1 MTKMT
6 KETTEPAPVRGASP
20 EKQALLEAFDSV
32 LKQQAENREAER
44 REEAARR
51 RNRGRVRP
59 TVWASAVLALFL
71 CTYLYIERPE
81 WLFPA
86 SAPPESVTIQE
97 ASLRIGMA
105 NVAQHVERYRQR
117 RGKLPRTLLDAGTQ
131 VEGITYQPLDSLDW
145 RLVGSHRGIELTLA
159 SRDPLPKF
167 LGNSF
172 EVISRR
178 SR

>member
-1 MTKMT
+1 MT
-6 KETTEPAPVRGASP
+6 KETSETAPVPGTSTQ
-20 EKQALLEAFDSV
+20 KQALLEAFDGV
-32 LKQQAENREAER
+32 LKQQAENREAEQ

-51 RNRGRVRP
+51 RNRSRIRP
-59 TVWASAVLALFL
+59 TVWASAALALFL
-71 CTYLYIERPE
+71 CAYLYIERPD

-86 SAPPESVTIQE
+86 SVPPESVAIQE

-117 RGKLPRTLLDAGTQ
+117 SGKLPGTLLDAGTQ
-131 VEGITYQPLDSLDW
+131 VEGITYQPLDSIEW
-145 RLVGSHRGIELTLA
+145 RLIGSHAGIELTLA
-159 SRDPLPKF
+159 SRDPLTKF

>member
-1 MTKMT
+1 MT
-6 KETTEPAPVRGASP
+6 KETTGTVPVPGASP
-20 EKQALLEAFDSV
+20 QKQALLEAFDSV
-32 LKQQAENREAER
+32 LKQQAEGREAEQ
-44 REEAARR
+44 REQAARR
-51 RNRGRVRP
+51 RKRNRVRP
-59 TVWASAVLALFL
+59 AIWAAAVLVLFL

-86 SAPPESVTIQE
+86 SVPPESVAIQE

-117 RGKLPRTLLDAGTQ
+117 RGKLPRTLLEAGTQ
-131 VEGITYQPLDSLDW
+131 VEGIVYQPLDSTEW
-145 RLVGSHRGIELTLA
+145 RLLGSHGGVELTLA
-159 SRDPLPKF
+159 SREPLPKF

>member
-1 MTKMT
+1 MTN
-6 KETTEPAPVRGASP
+6 ETTGTAPVPDASSQ
-20 EKQALLEAFDSV
+20 KQALLEAFDSV
-32 LKQQAENREAER
+32 LKQQAEDREAQQ

-51 RNRGRVRP
+51 RNRKRVRP
-59 TVWASAVLALFL
+59 MVWVSVMLTLFL
-71 CTYLYIERPE
+71 CAYLYVERPE

-86 SAPPESVTIQE
+86 SAPPESVAIQE

-117 RGKLPRTLLDAGTQ
+117 TGKLPSTLLEAGTQ
-131 VEGITYQPLDSLDW
+131 AEGMTYQPLDSTDW

-159 SRDPLPKF
+159 SREPLPKF

-178 SR
+178 PR

>member
-1 MTKMT
+1 MT
-6 KETTEPAPVRGASP
+6 KETTGTVPVPGASP
-20 EKQALLEAFDSV
+20 QKQALLEAFDSV
-32 LKQQAENREAER
+32 LKQQAEDREAEQ
-44 REEAARR
+44 REQAARR
-51 RNRGRVRP
+51 RKRNRVRP
-59 TVWASAVLALFL
+59 AIWAAGVLVLFL

-86 SAPPESVTIQE
+86 SVPPESVAIQE

-117 RGKLPRTLLDAGTQ
+117 RGKLPRTLLEAGTQ
-131 VEGITYQPLDSLDW
+131 VEGIVYQPLDSTEW
-145 RLVGSHRGIELTLA
+145 RLLGSHGGVELTLA
-159 SRDPLPKF
+159 SREPLPKF

>member
-1 MTKMT
+1 MT
-6 KETTEPAPVRGASP
+6 KETTGTAPVPGTSTQ
-20 EKQALLEAFDSV
+20 KQALLDAFDSV
-32 LKQQAENREAER
+32 LKQQAENREAEQ

-51 RNRGRVRP
+51 RNRSRVRP
-59 TVWASAVLALFL
+59 AVWAAAVLALFL

-86 SAPPESVTIQE
+86 SVPPESVAIQE

-117 RGKLPRTLLDAGTQ
+117 RGKLPSTLLEAGTQ
-131 VEGITYQPLDSLDW
+131 VEGITYQPLDSTEW
-145 RLVGSHRGIELTLA
+145 RLIGSHGSIELTLA
-159 SRDPLPKF
+159 SREPLPRF

>member
-1 MTKMT
+1 MT
-6 KETTEPAPVRGASP
+6 KETTGTASVPGASP
-20 EKQALLEAFDSV
+20 QKQALLEAFDSV
-32 LKQQAENREAER
+32 LKQQAENREADL

-51 RNRGRVRP
+51 RSRNRVRP
-59 TVWASAVLALFL
+59 TIWTAAVLALFL

-86 SAPPESVTIQE
+86 SAPPESIAIQQ

-105 NVAQHVERYRQR
+105 NVAQHVERYRHR
-117 RGKLPRTLLDAGTQ
+117 RGKLPSTLLEAGTQ
-131 VEGITYQPLDSLDW
+131 VEGITYQPLDSTEW
-145 RLVGSHRGIELTLA
+145 RLIGSHGGVELTLA
-159 SRDPLPKF
+159 SREPLPKF

>member
-1 MTKMT
+1 MT
-6 KETTEPAPVRGASP
+6 KETTGTTPAPGAASQ
-20 EKQALLEAFDSV
+20 KQALLDAFDSV
-32 LKQQAENREAER
+32 LKQQAENREAEQ
-44 REEAARR
+44 REEASRR
-51 RNRGRVRP
+51 RNRSRVRP

-86 SAPPESVTIQE
+86 SAPPESVAIQE

-117 RGKLPRTLLDAGTQ
+117 RGKLPGTLLEAGTQ
-131 VEGITYQPLDSLDW
+131 AEGITYQPLDSTEW
-145 RLVGSHRGIELTLA
+145 RLIGSHGSIELTLA
-159 SRDPLPKF
+159 SREPLPRF

>member
-1 MTKMT
+1 MT
-6 KETTEPAPVRGASP
+6 KETTGTAPVSGATP
-20 EKQALLEAFDSV
+20 QKQALLEAFDSV
-32 LKQQAENREAER
+32 LKKQAEDREAEQ
-44 REEAARR
+44 REAAARR
-51 RNRGRVRP
+51 RNRNRVRP
-59 TVWASAVLALFL
+59 AVWAAAVLTLFL

-81 WLFPA
+81 WLFPT
-86 SAPPESVTIQE
+86 STPPESVAIQE

-105 NVAQHVERYRQR
+105 NVAQHVERYRLR
-117 RGKLPRTLLDAGTQ
+117 TGRLPVSLLEAGTQ
-131 VEGITYQPLDSLDW
+131 AQGMTYQPIDSTTW
-145 RLVGSHRGIELTLA
+145 RLIGSHRGMELTLA

>member
-1 MTKMT
+1 MNKD
-6 KETTEPAPVRGASP
+6 TTGTTPVPGAASQ
-20 EKQALLEAFDSV
+20 KQALLDAFDSV
-32 LKQQAENREAER
+32 LKQQAENREAEQ
-44 REEAARR
+44 REEASRL
-51 RNRGRVRP
+51 RNRSRVRP

-86 SAPPESVTIQE
+86 SAPPESVAIQE

-117 RGKLPRTLLDAGTQ
+117 RGKLPGTLLEAGTQ
-131 VEGITYQPLDSLDW
+131 AEGITYQPLDSTEW
-145 RLVGSHRGIELTLA
+145 RLIGSHGSIELTLA
-159 SRDPLPKF
+159 SREPLPRF

>member
-1 MTKMT
+1 MTN
-6 KETTEPAPVRGASP
+6 ETTGTTPVPDASSQ
-20 EKQALLEAFDSV
+20 KQALLEAFDSV
-32 LKQQAENREAER
+32 LKHQAENREAQL

-51 RNRGRVRP
+51 RSRGRVRP
-59 TVWASAVLALFL
+59 MVWASAVLALFL
-71 CTYLYIERPE
+71 CAYLYIERPE

-86 SAPPESVTIQE
+86 SVPPESVAIQE

-117 RGKLPRTLLDAGTQ
+117 TGKLPGTLLEAGTQ
-131 VEGITYQPLDSLDW
+131 VEGITYQPLDSIEW
-145 RLVGSHRGIELTLA
+145 RLVGWHGRIELTLA
-159 SRDPLPKF
+159 SREPLAKF

>member
-1 MTKMT
+1 MT
-6 KETTEPAPVRGASP
+6 KETTGTASVPGASP
-20 EKQALLEAFDSV
+20 QKQALLEAFDSV
-32 LKQQAENREAER
+32 LKQQAENREADL

-51 RNRGRVRP
+51 RSRNRVRP
-59 TVWASAVLALFL
+59 TVWTAAVLALFL

-86 SAPPESVTIQE
+86 SAPPESVAIQE

-117 RGKLPRTLLDAGTQ
+117 RGKLPSTLLEAGTQ
-131 VEGITYQPLDSLDW
+131 VEGITYQPLDSTRW
-145 RLVGSHRGIELTLA
+145 RLIGSHGGVELTLA
-159 SRDPLPKF
+159 SREPLPKF

-178 SR
+178 SQ

>member
-1 MTKMT
+1 MT
-6 KETTEPAPVRGASP
+6 KETTGTAPVPGASP
-20 EKQALLEAFDSV
+20 HKQALLEAFDNV
-32 LKQQAENREAER
+32 LKQQAEDREAQQ

-51 RNRGRVRP
+51 LNRNRIRP
-59 TVWASAVLALFL
+59 AVWASAVLTLFL

-86 SAPPESVTIQE
+86 LAPPESVAIQE

-117 RGKLPRTLLDAGTQ
+117 TGRLPRTLLEAGTQ
-131 VEGITYQPLDSLDW
+131 AEGMTYQPLDSTDW
-145 RLVGSHRGIELTLA
+145 RLVGSQRGIELTLA
-159 SRDPLPKF
+159 SREPLPKF

-178 SR
+178 PR

>member
-1 MTKMT
+1 MT
-6 KETTEPAPVRGASP
+6 KETTGTTPVPDASSQ
-20 EKQALLEAFDSV
+20 KQALLEAFDSV
-32 LKQQAENREAER
+32 LKQQAENREAEQ

-51 RNRGRVRP
+51 RKRNRVRP
-59 TVWASAVLALFL
+59 LVLAAAVLVLFL

-81 WLFPA
+81 WLFPS
-86 SAPPESVTIQE
+86 SAPPESVAIQE

-105 NVAQHVERYRQR
+105 NVAQHVERHRQR
-117 RGKLPRTLLDAGTQ
+117 IGRLPRTLLEAGTQ
-131 VEGITYQPLDSLDW
+131 VEGIIYQPLDSVQW
-145 RLVGSHRGIELTLA
+145 RLIGSHGGIELTLG
-159 SRDPLPKF
+159 SGEPLPKF

>member
-1 MTKMT
+1 MT
-6 KETTEPAPVRGASP
+6 KETTGTAPIAGASP
-20 EKQALLEAFDSV
+20 QKQALLEAFDSV
-32 LKQQAENREAER
+32 LKQQAEAREAELR
-44 REEAARR
+44 AEAARR
-51 RNRGRVRP
+51 RSRNRVRP
-59 TVWASAVLALFL
+59 TVWAGAVLALFL
-71 CTYLYIERPE
+71 CAYLYVERPE

-86 SAPPESVTIQE
+86 STPPESVAIQE

-117 RGKLPRTLLDAGTQ
+117 RGKLPGTLLEAGTQ
-131 VEGITYQPLDSLDW
+131 VEGIIYQPLDSTEW
-145 RLVGSHRGIELTLA
+145 RLIGSHAGIELILA
-159 SRDPLPKF
+159 SREPLPRF

>member
-1 MTKMT
+1 MS
-6 KETTEPAPVRGASP
+6 KETTGPTPVPAAASQ
-20 EKQALLEAFDSV
+20 KQALLEAFDSV
-32 LKQQAENREAER
+32 LKQQAENREAEQ
-44 REEAARR
+44 REEASRR
-51 RNRGRVRP
+51 RSRNRVRP
-59 TVWASAVLALFL
+59 TIWASAVLALFL

-86 SAPPESVTIQE
+86 SAPPESVAIQE

-117 RGKLPRTLLDAGTQ
+117 SGKLPRTLLEAGTQ
-131 VEGITYQPLDSLDW
+131 AEGISYQPLDSIEW
-145 RLVGSHRGIELTLA
+145 RLIGSHKGIELTLA
-159 SRDPLPKF
+159 SRDPLPRF

-178 SR
+178 SP

>member
-1 MTKMT
+1 MT
-6 KETTEPAPVRGASP
+6 KETTGTAQGPAASSQ
-20 EKQALLEAFDSV
+20 KQALLEAFDSV
-32 LKQQAENREAER
+32 LKKQAEDREAEQR
-44 REEAARR
+44 AEAARR
-51 RNRGRVRP
+51 QNRGRVRP
-59 TVWASAVLALFL
+59 MVWISGVLTLFL
-71 CTYLYIERPE
+71 CAYLYVERPE

-86 SAPPESVTIQE
+86 STPAESVAIHE

-117 RGKLPRTLLDAGTQ
+117 TGKLPNTLLEAGTQ
-131 VEGITYQPLDSLDW
+131 PEGMSYQPLDSTDW
-145 RLVGSHRGIELTLA
+145 RLVGSHRGIELTLV
-159 SRDPLPKF
+159 SREPLPKF

>member
-1 MTKMT
+1 MAMT
-6 KETTEPAPVRGASP
+6 KETAGTAPVPGASP
-20 EKQALLEAFDSV
+20 QKQALLEAFDSV
-32 LKQQAENREAER
+32 LKKQAEEREAEQ
-44 REEAARR
+44 REAEARR
-51 RNRGRVRP
+51 RSRNRLRP
-59 TVWASAVLALFL
+59 TVWASAVLVLFL
-71 CTYLYIERPE
+71 CAYLYVERPE

-86 SAPPESVTIQE
+86 SAPPESVAIQE

-117 RGKLPRTLLDAGTQ
+117 RGKLPGTLLDAGTQ
-131 VEGITYQPLDSLDW
+131 VDGMTYQPLDSVEW
-145 RLVGSHRGIELTLA
+145 RLVGSHAGIELTLA